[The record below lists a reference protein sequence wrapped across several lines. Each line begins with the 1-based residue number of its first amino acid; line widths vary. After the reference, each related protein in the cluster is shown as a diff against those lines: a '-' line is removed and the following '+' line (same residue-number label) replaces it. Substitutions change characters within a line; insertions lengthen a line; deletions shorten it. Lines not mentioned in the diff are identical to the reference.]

1 MFILNKFYLTF
12 KNEAFSDF
20 QLLPLL
26 LRPWLART
34 FTSIVNFLGISIS
47 RSVRSSTFTT
57 LASTISTLYSGR
69 RYDLP
74 FLFFEGRASNRF
86 YREEA
91 NIWGKRNTTKALKM
105 SNVRCISE
113 EFTRN

>member
-1 MFILNKFYLTF
+1 MTF

-57 LASTISTLYSGR
+57 LASTISTLYSGT

-74 FLFFEGRASNRF
+74 FFFFFFVSKGASNDSI
-86 YREEA
+86 EKK
-91 NIWGKRNTTKALKM
+91 KRIFGASAILLKL
-105 SNVRCISE
+105 
-113 EFTRN
+113 

>member
-1 MFILNKFYLTF
+1 MTF

-57 LASTISTLYSGR
+57 LASTISTLYSGT

-74 FLFFEGRASNRF
+74 FFSFFFFEGGFERF
-86 YREEA
+86 YREEEA
-91 NIWGKRNTTKALKM
+91 NIFGASAILLKL
-105 SNVRCISE
+105 
-113 EFTRN
+113 